1 MTRTGDERWW
11 DPARYAR
18 RRPYLAARARIADA
32 VRGWFRAQGFVE
44 VETPA
49 LQVSPGLEPHL
60 HAFATALRGPGA
72 AAAVPRYLHTSPEF
86 AMKKLLAAGERRI
99 FQLAHAFRDRER
111 STTHH
116 PEFTMLEWYRADAD
130 YRALMEDGEA
140 LLGVALAAAGRAA
153 FAWHGREARPRAPIE
168 RLAVAEA
175 FARFAGIDLPATA
188 PDPAHPDRAR
198 LAAAAARIG
207 VRTDAADSW
216 DDIFFR
222 ILLERIEPKLGWPIP
237 TILYDYPLPMAALAR
252 PSARDPRLAERCE
265 LYVCGLE
272 LANGWSELTDAAEQR
287 RRFAADRARR
297 QALYGAAYP
306 IDEDFLAALGRM
318 PPAAGMALGFDR
330 LVMLA
335 AGAASIEDVLWAPV
349 DGAD

>member
-1 MTRTGDERWW
+1 
-11 DPARYAR
+11 
-18 RRPYLAARARIADA
+18 
-32 VRGWFRAQGFVE
+32 
-44 VETPA
+44 
-49 LQVSPGLEPHL
+49 
-60 HAFATALRGPGA
+60 
-72 AAAVPRYLHTSPEF
+72 
-86 AMKKLLAAGERRI
+86 MKKLLAAGERRI

-153 FAWHGREARPRAPIE
+153 FIWHGREARPRAPIE

-216 DDIFFR
+216 DDVFFR